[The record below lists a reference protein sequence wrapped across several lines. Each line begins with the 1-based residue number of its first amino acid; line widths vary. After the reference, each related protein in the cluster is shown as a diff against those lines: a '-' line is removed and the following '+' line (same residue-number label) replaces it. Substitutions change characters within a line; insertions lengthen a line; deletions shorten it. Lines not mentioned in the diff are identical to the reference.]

1 MKKLNEIDCRQALKM
16 SHILF
21 FSGFLLVIAG
31 GLVLCVSTAPRAL
44 AALLMAGGAVL
55 LIAGLILAAWKV
67 RCPHYGASL
76 MLGGRLPLSLPPH
89 CPGCGEKL

>member
-16 SHILF
+16 SHILC
-21 FSGFLLVIAG
+21 FSGFLLVMAG
-31 GLVLCVSTAPRAL
+31 GLVLCVSTGPRAL
-44 AALLMAGGAVL
+44 SAVQRAGGAVL
-55 LIAGLILAAWKV
+55 LIAGRILAAWKV
-67 RCPHYGASL
+67 RCPHCGASL

>member
-1 MKKLNEIDCRQALKM
+1 MKKGDEGDCRQALKM

-21 FSGFLLVIAG
+21 FSGFLLVMAG

-55 LIAGLILAAWKV
+55 LIAGLILPPG
-67 RCPHYGASL
+67 RCAVPTVGH
-76 MLGGRLPLSLPPH
+76 P
-89 CPGCGEKL
+89 